1 MRPAEQASLPLDD
14 VQGLEQPSGPQ
25 PFAPEIEVRRS
36 DRRHRTVSARLRDGK
51 LVVYLPARMSKAE
64 EARWVETMVKRFEA
78 RSLRTRLNSDGD
90 LQRRAAELNRLYFDG
105 RLEWTSLR
113 YVTNQNS
120 RYGSCSPSEGTIRI
134 SSALAGMPR
143 WVRDYVLVHELAHLI
158 EPNHSRQFWALVN
171 RYPLTERA
179 RGYLMAKGME
189 EEGEEE
195 G

>member
-1 MRPAEQASLPLDD
+1 MRQAEQASLPLDD
-14 VQGLEQPSGPQ
+14 VQELEQPSGPE

-64 EARWVETMVKRFEA
+64 EARWVQTMVQRFEA

-143 WVRDYVLVHELAHLI
+143 WVRDYVLVHEMAHLI

-189 EEGEEE
+189 EEA
-195 G
+195 

>member
-1 MRPAEQASLPLDD
+1 MRPAEQASLPLDG
-14 VQGLEQPSGPQ
+14 VQGREQPSGPE

-64 EARWVETMVKRFEA
+64 EARWVQTMVQRFEA

-90 LQRRAAELNRLYFDG
+90 LQRRAAELNRVYFDG

-143 WVRDYVLVHELAHLI
+143 WVRDYVLVHEMAHLI

-189 EEGEEE
+189 EEA
-195 G
+195 

>member
-14 VQGLEQPSGPQ
+14 VQGREQPSGPQ

-90 LQRRAAELNRLYFDG
+90 LQRRAAELNRVYFDG
-105 RLEWTSLR
+105 RLKWTSLR

-134 SSALAGMPR
+134 SSALAGMPC

-189 EEGEEE
+189 EEG
-195 G
+195 